1 MPVMS
6 RIILIMGE
14 KVVKICGQMRLAN
27 WSFPGRFGVI
37 ITEGFTTVYHLHM
50 NSVSVMLKFNT
61 SQKYIKLLVL
71 RFTHKCPPFVM
82 ALQIGNFDFIYLF
95 ETRSTISTPN
105 DCVGG
110 YIFEH
115 FP

>member
-27 WSFPGRFGVI
+27 WSFPGHFGII
-37 ITEGFTTVYHLHM
+37 ITKGFTTVNRGL
-50 NSVSVMLKFNT
+50 
-61 SQKYIKLLVL
+61 
-71 RFTHKCPPFVM
+71 PPTYELSFGHAKV
-82 ALQIGNFDFIYLF
+82 QRISKIYKI
-95 ETRSTISTPN
+95 RN

-110 YIFEH
+110 YNFEH

>member
-27 WSFPGRFGVI
+27 WSFPGHFGII
-37 ITEGFTTVYHLHM
+37 ITKGFTTVYHLHM
-50 NSVSVMLKFNT
+50 NSVSVMLKSNA
-61 SQKYIKLLVL
+61 SQKCI
-71 RFTHKCPPFVM
+71 
-82 ALQIGNFDFIYLF
+82 N
-95 ETRSTISTPN
+95 
-105 DCVGG
+105 CVGG
-110 YIFEH
+110 NNFEH

>member
-27 WSFPGRFGVI
+27 WSFPGHFGII
-37 ITEGFTTVYHLHM
+37 ITKGFTTVYHLHM
-50 NSVSVMLKFNT
+50 NSVSVMVKSKA
-61 SQKYIKLLVL
+61 SQKCIK
-71 RFTHKCPPFVM
+71 
-82 ALQIGNFDFIYLF
+82 
-95 ETRSTISTPN
+95 
-105 DCVGG
+105 CVGD
-110 YIFEH
+110 YNFEH